1 MSRILNRRRFLLG
14 SATTAAALVGTQNID
29 AAKGEQILIIGA
41 GIAGLGAALRL
52 RELGY
57 GVIVLEGRD
66 RIGGRILTDRSLGV
80 PVDLGAAWIRGT
92 DGNPITD
99 LAARYKAAIMPND
112 RTNNALYDAS
122 GTRVSDDDAN
132 ALDDTFTDLFNT
144 ARAAADATGDDLPVD
159 DGLNRALTGTLL
171 GLNQQQGIDWERS
184 EIEIATGAPLTMLSL
199 KAYGADDVFDGGDAL
214 FPEGYDA
221 IMREL
226 AKGIEV
232 RTGQV
237 VSRVEY
243 GQGGVRV
250 FTNRGEFTADRA
262 VITVPLSVL
271 QAGRISFA
279 PALPERKTQAI
290 QRLGMGVLDKVVLR
304 FNRVFWDT
312 DADYLNYIAPMR
324 GDWPEFVNLAPAVQM
339 PLLVAL
345 RGANAARDAEGRGD
359 GDLVTDAMRVLRVMY
374 GGNVPDP
381 TGALVT
387 RWAADPFAGGAYSY
401 VPTGVSTME
410 YDALGA
416 PIAGRLFFAGEA
428 TVRDYP
434 GTVHGAWLSG
444 LRVAEAIGDVQ

>member
-1 MSRILNRRRFLLG
+1 
-14 SATTAAALVGTQNID
+14 
-29 AAKGEQILIIGA
+29 
-41 GIAGLGAALRL
+41 
-52 RELGY
+52 
-57 GVIVLEGRD
+57 
-66 RIGGRILTDRSLGV
+66 
-80 PVDLGAAWIRGT
+80 
-92 DGNPITD
+92 
-99 LAARYKAAIMPND
+99 
-112 RTNNALYDAS
+112 
-122 GTRVSDDDAN
+122 
-132 ALDDTFTDLFNT
+132 
-144 ARAAADATGDDLPVD
+144 
-159 DGLNRALTGTLL
+159 
-171 GLNQQQGIDWERS
+171 
-184 EIEIATGAPLTMLSL
+184 MLSL

-226 AKGIEV
+226 AKGTEV

-262 VITVPLSVL
+262 VITVPLGVL

-359 GDLVTDAMRVLRVMY
+359 GDLVTDAMRVLRMIY

-416 PIAGRLFFAGEA
+416 PVAGRLFFAGEA